1 MSDSSSPQ
9 KIQRFVPTQW
19 LTEVTILETNEHIHH
34 HYETQLAETSKA
46 EPSQIEEITESQSIA
61 ANETAQLQAK
71 INAKRKKQPIIL
83 VSNKNDSVGHTAFL
97 QHQIDLR
104 RKK

>member
-19 LTEVTILETNEHIHH
+19 LTEVRVQETNTYTH
-34 HYETQLAETSKA
+34 HYYEAQPLARVKLDTLHDTPTQTEK
-46 EPSQIEEITESQSIA
+46 SQA
-61 ANETAQLQAK
+61 ATETAHLQAQ
-71 INAKRKKQPIIL
+71 INAKRKNKPISLMSDKRDI
-83 VSNKNDSVGHTAFL
+83 VGHTAFL

-104 RKK
+104 RQK